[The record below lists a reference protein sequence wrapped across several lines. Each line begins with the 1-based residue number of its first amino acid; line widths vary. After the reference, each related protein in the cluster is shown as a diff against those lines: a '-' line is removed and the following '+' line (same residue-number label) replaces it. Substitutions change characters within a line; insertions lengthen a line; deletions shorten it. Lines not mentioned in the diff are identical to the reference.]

1 MNIIQKEKM
10 NSLMYFLVKGA
21 ARYSFT
27 EFLEELGISDE
38 DYKAIKEEWAKIG
51 ITSTYI

>member
-1 MNIIQKEKM
+1 MDNIRIEKM

-21 ARYSFT
+21 ARDSFA
-27 EFLEELGISDE
+27 EFLEELGIDDD
-38 DYKAIKEEWAKIG
+38 DYAAIKAEWAKIG